1 MADFVN
7 PKPYEGP
14 DNYIFIS
21 YSHMDSDRVM
31 PIVSR
36 LMADGYRV
44 WYDDGINPGTEWP
57 EVIAQHLNN
66 CALFVAFMSNAYMDS
81 FNCKREID
89 FAVRKRKTFLTVFLE
104 ETNLSL
110 GVEMQ
115 ISTVQSVDYYKT
127 SPDVFH
133 ECFNEFAVVRNSG
146 CRAAIP
152 VAQVQQPVAE
162 QILVQPE
169 VQQTVIPQVQ
179 PTAPQAKYTQPVQ
192 SAQSMQSAQ
201 PAQPAQ
207 PAAKSPAKKRF
218 IPLIIL
224 GFILLLAVIGA
235 AIMIPLSRSGR
246 NTSSKSNSHII
257 ELTEEKITERVLRK
271 QVKGKDLYRITLKDC
286 TLSGVDPSIWSEI
299 LTDKITEITITGCQ
313 LTDADAKAILDN
325 APGVKTLNLSNN
337 QIHKL
342 SFTNNTKL
350 ERVDVSNN
358 LINEISVTNWDKLN
372 TLNVDDN
379 QLSELGFLQSA
390 IHLNTLSAAN
400 NNIITI
406 NYLKNCALLKSV
418 NLSHNQFADAN
429 NLAPSKETLEVL
441 NLAYNDISDID
452 ELWPMPALKKIS
464 LDHNQ
469 LKRIYL
475 TESVKLNY
483 LSARDNQIDSFNAEI
498 AELTY
503 LDLANNNLSG
513 DYYFTKAEK
522 LKTAFF
528 ENNKITELFFYGAPY
543 SSGTFVAY
551 NNPLQK
557 FDVRD
562 EQTSYNLYLSY
573 NDDYRTYIDHKIGM
587 HLYLLDCPYDSRVDF
602 EKGWGKYSLSFLER
616 EEMTEQ
622 VEALRKPI

>member
-146 CRAAIP
+146 CRVAIP
-152 VAQVQQPVAE
+152 VAQVQQPVA
-162 QILVQPE
+162 QQTMVQP
-169 VQQTVIPQVQ
+169 VMQ
-179 PTAPQAKYTQPVQ
+179 QPVAEQ
-192 SAQSMQSAQ
+192 TMV
-201 PAQPAQ
+201 QPAQ
-207 PAAKSPAKKRF
+207 PAAKSPVKKRF

-224 GFILLLAVIGA
+224 GSILLLAVIGA

-246 NTSSKSNSHII
+246 NTGSKSNSHVI

-342 SFTNNTKL
+342 SFANNTKL
-350 ERVDVSNN
+350 ERVDVSSNQ
-358 LINEISVTNWDKLN
+358 INEINVTNWDKLN

-406 NYLKNCALLKSV
+406 NYLKNCALLRNV

-452 ELWPMPALKKIS
+452 EIWPMPALKKIS

-557 FDVRD
+557 FDVGD
-562 EQTSYNLYLSY
+562 DQTSYNLYLSY

-602 EKGWGKYSLSFLER
+602 EKGWGKYSISFCER

-622 VEALRKPI
+622 AEALRKPI

>member
-1 MADFVN
+1 MA
-7 PKPYEGP
+7 
-14 DNYIFIS
+14 
-21 YSHMDSDRVM
+21 
-31 PIVSR
+31 
-36 LMADGYRV
+36 
-44 WYDDGINPGTEWP
+44 
-57 EVIAQHLNN
+57 Q
-66 CALFVAFMSNAYMDS
+66 
-81 FNCKREID
+81 
-89 FAVRKRKTFLTVFLE
+89 
-104 ETNLSL
+104 
-110 GVEMQ
+110 
-115 ISTVQSVDYYKT
+115 
-127 SPDVFH
+127 
-133 ECFNEFAVVRNSG
+133 
-146 CRAAIP
+146 
-152 VAQVQQPVAE
+152 
-162 QILVQPE
+162 
-169 VQQTVIPQVQ
+169 QQTVIPQVQ
-179 PTAPQAKYTQPVQ
+179 PTAPQAQYTQP
-192 SAQSMQSAQ
+192 MQSAQ
-201 PAQPAQ
+201 PVQPAQ
-207 PAAKSPAKKRF
+207 PAAKSPVKKRF
-218 IPLIIL
+218 IPLIII
-224 GFILLLAVIGA
+224 GFILLLAVIGV

-246 NTSSKSNSHII
+246 NTGSKSNSHVI

-299 LTDKITEITITGCQ
+299 LTDKVTEITVTGCQ

-342 SFTNNTKL
+342 SFANNTKL

-358 LINEISVTNWDKLN
+358 LINEINVTNWDKLN

-406 NYLKNCALLKSV
+406 NYLKNCALLRNV

-452 ELWPMPALKKIS
+452 EIWPMPALKKIS

-557 FDVRD
+557 FDVGD
-562 EQTSYNLYLSY
+562 DQTSYNLYLSY

-602 EKGWGKYSLSFLER
+602 EKGWGKYSISFLER

-622 VEALRKPI
+622 AEALRKPI